1 MRLNAYV
8 LAGDPAWIAESIG
21 SYYHLVDRIIVSY
34 DRSGRS
40 WAGHPLSVEESLD
53 RMTAADPEGKIQM
66 LPGDHSDP
74 ERFVLKVETEHRQS
88 ALDAASEGADWVIQ
102 LDTDEI
108 LRAPST
114 FLAQLAVA
122 ERRGADALEFPARII
137 YARTPSGRFLEQC
150 GRFWTAQSAYPGP
163 VAVRAGTRLSLAR
176 QAVGAP
182 THRVDVTPWNTDP
195 AHPWSSPVH
204 AVIRPRESILHM
216 SWVRTEAQMAEK
228 RLVSGYAGAVKWER
242 ELHRWRRR
250 GRHPWWTALGAPM
263 ARDPFR
269 RFRVTSL
276 PPYSGVE
283 P

>member
-8 LAGDPAWIAESIG
+8 LAGDPAWIPQSIG

-40 WAGHPLSVEESLD
+40 WAGHPLSIEESLD
-53 RMTAADPEGKIQM
+53 RLTAADPEGKIQM
-66 LPGDHSDP
+66 LPGNHADP
-74 ERFVLKVETEHRQS
+74 GRFVLRVETEHRQS

-108 LRAPST
+108 LPAPST
-114 FLAQLAVA
+114 FVAQLEITEQRA
-122 ERRGADALEFPARII
+122 ADALEFPARII

-150 GRFWTAQSAYPGP
+150 GRFWTTQSAYPGP

-182 THRVDVTPWNTDP
+182 THRVDVAPWNTDP
-195 AHPWSSPVH
+195 AHPPSSRVH
-204 AVIRPRESILHM
+204 GVIHSSEAILHM

-228 RLVSGYAGAVKWER
+228 RLVSGYAGDLKWER
-242 ELHRWRRR
+242 ELHRWRHRA
-250 GRHPWWTALGAPM
+250 RHPWRTALAAPT

-269 RFRVTSL
+269 RFRITSL
-276 PPYSGVE
+276 PPYSRVE